1 MRGDR
6 GIFIQTELYSPAL
19 HPLRWLAKK
28 TPDRWMDAED
38 RTDELR
44 FLVFYDYGWADVF
57 NPTAAE
63 PGEILNASSIGLGLR
78 YRFNKSM
85 TFRLDYGYQ
94 LEKLDRTRVNA
105 ADLSPK
111 YSTQGDSYTHMGL
124 SLSF

>member
-1 MRGDR
+1 
-6 GIFIQTELYSPAL
+6 
-19 HPLRWLAKK
+19 
-28 TPDRWMDAED
+28 
-38 RTDELR
+38 
-44 FLVFYDYGWADVF
+44 
-57 NPTAAE
+57 
-63 PGEILNASSIGLGLR
+63 
-78 YRFNKSM
+78 M

>member
-1 MRGDR
+1 
-6 GIFIQTELYSPAL
+6 
-19 HPLRWLAKK
+19 
-28 TPDRWMDAED
+28 
-38 RTDELR
+38 
-44 FLVFYDYGWADVF
+44 
-57 NPTAAE
+57 
-63 PGEILNASSIGLGLR
+63 LNASSIGLGLR